1 LYQFL
6 RVNMQTVH
14 FWNGNKTSARQEY
27 ELALIDA
34 CLSITQ
40 ESYGAYSLSSDNTD
54 YPNPKDEGN
63 IFEMGSDVLV
73 TVAGNVKF
81 ENKQKIVIKQPLTK
95 GLLGYRLL
103 IVRKDSLAIYQT
115 LNKLSELQSM
125 SIGIP
130 ATWADAELFRQN
142 NFKVVERGTLE
153 DIFMRL
159 QRQEFDFI
167 ALGANEI
174 EDVFADY
181 AEPLKDLTIEPSKMI
196 YYPFPLV
203 FYINPSEPDLANRLE
218 IGLANIM
225 QNGQFEALFR
235 AHHGDVVSRLNLKKR
250 QMYTLQNTLLP
261 EDMSNMSSNLLA

>member
-1 LYQFL
+1 
-6 RVNMQTVH
+6 MQTVR
-14 FWNGNKTSARQEY
+14 FWNGNKTTARQDY
-27 ELALIDA
+27 ELALLDA
-34 CLSITQ
+34 CLSVTQ
-40 ESYGAYSLSSDNTD
+40 QQFGCYSLLTDDVD
-54 YPNPKDEGN
+54 YPDAEDEGN
-63 IFEMGSDVLV
+63 VFETGCDALV

-81 ENKQKIVIKQPLTK
+81 KNKRKIVIKQSLTK

-103 IVRKDSLAIYQT
+103 IVRKDSLAIFQT

-153 DIFMRL
+153 DIFIRL

-181 AEPLKDLTIEPSKMI
+181 AEPLKDLTIEPTKMI

-203 FYINPSEPDLANRLE
+203 FYINPSEPELANRLE

-235 AHHGDVVSRLNLKKR
+235 AHHGNVVSRLNLKKR